1 MNPTIGEELQAVRA
15 KKKITLEEAASA
27 THIRLAHLQ
36 NLEENRFSELPSRT
50 QARGFLRLYGAFLG
64 LDVQSLL
71 DRYDPPQESIHI
83 PVIPENGKP
92 KISKKRAPGFVKS
105 IPEPIIPIEP
115 EHKSIGDPA
124 IPIFAEIGQTLQNQ
138 REKLSLALEDISAH
152 THIRMA
158 YLQAL
163 EAGQFDKLPSPMQ
176 VRGLLNNY
184 AEFLSLDS
192 DPLLA
197 RYANALQT
205 RRGETGSPSGE
216 KSEKPPEVKK
226 SRFAAIRQFLTADLI
241 IGIFL
246 IFVLFGF
253 IIWGASQLLNS
264 KTQSVTPS
272 APPISEVLLTTP
284 SFEPTEV
291 VTGEGSETSQLTL
304 ATEQATEQAPETT
317 LSTSPTVVVSSSSS
331 LHLNITINQPAFLR
345 VYEDGKER
353 FNGRVIAG
361 NAYQFNANQTIEL
374 LTGNAAALEVVF
386 NQTNLGIMGN
396 FGQKLHLIFSARGI
410 LTPTPAFTS
419 TPTAPPPATLTP
431 RPTPTV
437 PTPTVTPLIPTP

>member
-1 MNPTIGEELQAVRA
+1 MNPTIGEELQAART
-15 KKKITLEEAASA
+15 KKKITLEEASSA
-27 THIRLAHLQ
+27 THIRFAHLQ
-36 NLEENRFSELPSRT
+36 ILEENRFSELPSRT
-50 QARGFLRLYGAFLG
+50 QARGFLRLYGSFLV

-71 DRYDPPQESIHI
+71 DRFDPPQESVHI
-83 PVIPENGKP
+83 PVIPENEKP
-92 KISKKRAPGFVKS
+92 KISKKRAHEFVKPIS
-105 IPEPIIPIEP
+105 EPTIPIEQ
-115 EHKSIGDPA
+115 EKKNVEDPA
-124 IPIFAEIGQTLQNQ
+124 LPIFAEIGQTLQNQ

-158 YLQAL
+158 YLHAL
-163 EAGQFDKLPSPMQ
+163 EAGQFDQLPSPMQ

-184 AEFLSLDS
+184 AEFLSLDT

-197 RYANALQT
+197 RYADALQA
-205 RRGETGSPSGE
+205 RRGETGYSSGE

-226 SRFAAIRQFLTADLI
+226 SRFGAIRQFLTADLI

-253 IIWGASQLLNS
+253 IIWGASQLLTS
-264 KTQSVTPS
+264 KTQSFTPS

-284 SFEPTEV
+284 SFVPTEV
-291 VTGEGSETSQLTL
+291 LTSEVLETSQLTL
-304 ATEQATEQAPETT
+304 ITEQSINQTPETA
-317 LSTSPTVVVSSSSS
+317 LSTSPTVVVSSNTS
-331 LHLNITINQPAFLR
+331 LNLNITINQPAFLR
-345 VYEDGKER
+345 IYEDGKES

-386 NQTNLGIMGN
+386 NQTNLGTMGN
-396 FGQKLHLIFSARGI
+396 FGQELHLIFSARGI
-410 LTPTPAFTS
+410 LTPTPAFTD
-419 TPTAPPPATLTP
+419 TPTATLPATLTP

-437 PTPTVTPLIPTP
+437 PTPTVTPLIPNP

>member
-1 MNPTIGEELQAVRA
+1 MNPTIGEELQAART
-15 KKKITLEEAASA
+15 KKKLTLEEVASV

-36 NLEENRFSELPSRT
+36 ILEENRFGELPSRT
-50 QARGFLRLYGAFLG
+50 QARGFLRLYGSFLG
-64 LDVQSLL
+64 LEVQSLL
-71 DRYDPPQESIHI
+71 DRFDPPQE
-83 PVIPENGKP
+83 PVQFPAIPENEKS
-92 KISKKRAPGFVKS
+92 KISKKRTPGFAKLVLK
-105 IPEPIIPIEP
+105 PTIPIVP
-115 EHKSIGDPA
+115 EKKGNDDPA
-124 IPIFAEIGQTLQNQ
+124 IPIFQEIGQTLQGQ
-138 REKLSLALEDISAH
+138 REKLSLALEDISTH

-163 EAGQFDKLPSPMQ
+163 EAVQFDKLPSPMQ

-184 AEFLSLDS
+184 VEFLSLDA
-192 DPLLA
+192 DPMLA
-197 RYANALQT
+197 RYADALQA
-205 RRGETGSPSGE
+205 RRGETGDPSGE
-216 KSEKPPEVKK
+216 KLDKPPKVNK

-264 KTQSVTPS
+264 RTQSVTPS

-284 SFEPTEV
+284 SILPTEV
-291 VTGEGSETSQLTL
+291 VTGEILETSQSTL
-304 ATEQATEQAPETT
+304 AEGLSTEQTPETA
-317 LSTSPTVVVSSSSS
+317 LSTSPTVVVSSGSS
-331 LHLNITINQPAFLR
+331 LHLNITINQPTFLR
-345 VYEDGKER
+345 VFEDGKES

-374 LTGNAAALEVVF
+374 LTGNAAALEIVF

-396 FGQKLHLIFSARGI
+396 FGQELQLIFSAHGI
-410 LTPTPAFTS
+410 QTPTPVSTN
-419 TPTAPPPATLTP
+419 TPTATLPATLTP
-431 RPTPTV
+431 RPTPTI